1 MKYRLVPK
9 KLREETKVMVRL
21 YLFLRY
27 ECRLKYA
34 DKLSVEELKRLC
46 YIFKGV

>member
-9 KLREETKVMVRL
+9 KLREEIKVMVRL

-27 ECRLKYA
+27 ERGLEHA
-34 DKLSVEELKRLC
+34 DKLSAAELKRLF
-46 YIFKGV
+46 YAFKGV